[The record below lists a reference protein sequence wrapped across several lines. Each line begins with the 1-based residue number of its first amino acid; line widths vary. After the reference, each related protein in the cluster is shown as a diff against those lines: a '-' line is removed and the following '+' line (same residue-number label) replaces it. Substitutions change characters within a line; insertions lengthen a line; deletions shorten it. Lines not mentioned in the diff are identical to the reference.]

1 MNILL
6 EFRSRMDVVIRFSV
20 RFHNGCWSWET
31 DRAVNAGGV
40 PPCRYDDGRWRPLCQ
55 CQHNG
60 GGRAGDVGKGG
71 ENHCGSRR
79 SQAVEGPHLQRIDKV
94 NEIRR
99 VLVAQIRQEI
109 AELTQL
115 VLVERIQDRIADQM
129 VDEVLEE
136 SAEVVKLF
144 PQKRVQ
150 QIDEPI
156 VDEPVLQ
163 ISEEIDKVARL
174 VPHERVQ
181 RQADERFVYILVH
194 QIWDEIVGIGR
205 LVPQERVQ

>member
-1 MNILL
+1 
-6 EFRSRMDVVIRFSV
+6 MDVVIRFSV
-20 RFHNGCWSWET
+20 RFHKGCWSWET
-31 DRAVNAGGV
+31 DRVVNAGGV
-40 PPCRYDDGRWRPLCQ
+40 TPCRYDDGRWRPLCQ
-55 CQHNG
+55 CQHDG
-60 GGRAGDVGKGG
+60 GGRAGKGG

-79 SQAVEGPHLQRIDKV
+79 SQAVEGPHLQLIDKV

-99 VLVAQIRQEI
+99 VLVTQIRQEVV
-109 AELTQL
+109 ELTQL
-115 VLVERIQDRIADQM
+115 ALVERIQDRIPDQM

-150 QIDEPI
+150 RIDEPI

-163 ISEEIDKVARL
+163 ISEEIDKVASL
-174 VPHERVQ
+174 VAHEHVQ
-181 RQADERFVYILVH
+181 RQADERFVKILVH
-194 QIWDEIVGIGR
+194 QIGDEIVGIRR